1 MKEQENK
8 KIEALVDKMM
18 NGVDL
23 ETPSLDFTATIMSQ
37 VEALAVSKVTPQQPL
52 ISKLGWS
59 IIAITIIAIIVYAF
73 IGGFANETTHSLFN
87 NTYDYSVLHNN
98 VISQFLS
105 GIVISKTVLYSIVLF
120 GAMLFIQ
127 IPLLKY
133 YFNKRLEV

>member
-8 KIEALVDKMM
+8 NIDALVDKMM

-23 ETPSLDFTATIMSQ
+23 ETPSLDFTENIMSQ
-37 VEALAVSKVTPQQPL
+37 VEVFSASKITTQKPL
-52 ISKLGWS
+52 ISKLGWGL
-59 IIAITIIAIIVYAF
+59 IAIAIITIITYAII
-73 IGGFANETTHSLFN
+73 GETTNEASNSWFN
-87 NTYDYSVLHNN
+87 TIDYSVLYNN
-98 VISQFLS
+98 SITQFLS
-105 GIVISKTVLYSIVLF
+105 GIVISKTVLYSIILF